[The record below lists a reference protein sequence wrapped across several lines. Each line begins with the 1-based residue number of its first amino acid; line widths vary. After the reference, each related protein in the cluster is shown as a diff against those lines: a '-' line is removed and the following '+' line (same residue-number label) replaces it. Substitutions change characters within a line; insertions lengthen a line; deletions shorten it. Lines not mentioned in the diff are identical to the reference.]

1 MVAPGE
7 GFEFGKIE
15 VLVVFDFDFWAC
27 TPRLRMQI
35 NKNN

>member
-15 VLVVFDFDFWAC
+15 VLVVVDFDFLGLHAEA
-27 TPRLRMQI
+27 
-35 NKNN
+35 